1 MCQRGKILSVLLY
14 HEGIHHNFKRQIRF
28 PEFSSYFWCV
38 TCMARKNRAF
48 ASFWNVTL
56 LSRFTSGYAK
66 SVRDKRAVSQGNE
79 RRDDPRKYERKHCP
93 KKKPWI
99 FKISMPPFQWPPR
112 GVMKEMVKTEHFQTF
127 IGSIVYQPVVK
138 LFYNETLNTDRF
150 FFHFL
155 REVVLVT
162 TGDVISTAIQE

>member
-66 SVRDKRAVSQGNE
+66 SVRDKREG
-79 RRDDPRKYERKHCP
+79 CP
-93 KKKPWI
+93 KGMKDGMILGNMKESTVLIRPPGSL
-99 FKISMPPFQWPPR
+99 KISMPPFQWPPR

-150 FFHFL
+150 LF
-155 REVVLVT
+155 T
-162 TGDVISTAIQE
+162 C